1 MDIHMKLV
9 CVCAPDLDEIL
20 LRVIEDFCKVTQCD
34 IHSCN
39 KRIKGRWFLIA
50 EIVFCSYQ
58 KSVIF

>member
-1 MDIHMKLV
+1 MDIHMKLM

-39 KRIKGRWFLIA
+39 KRIRGR
-50 EIVFCSYQ
+50 
-58 KSVIF
+58 